1 VPTTLYISPSQPA
14 YGDSAALY
22 TQPATIIGNVIQF
35 GKLKVPNWIT
45 FPMIVAGWVYSAALS
60 PYAGWE
66 GLGWSLLGTVIGLA
80 LLLPLY
86 SIGGM
91 GAGDVKLLAAFG
103 ALLGP
108 ADVFDAFLR
117 AAILGGAMALTVAL
131 WRGRLRETLYGTAM
145 LVTTRSRTMTATIEH
160 PAANNRFPYA
170 PAIACGAV
178 LVVLGW

>member
-1 VPTTLYISPSQPA
+1 MTLTTALVI
-14 YGDSAALY
+14 GGGMAA
-22 TQPATIIGNVIQF
+22 TVIDIRQRR
-35 GKLKVPNWIT
+35 VPNALT
-45 FPMIVAGWVYSAALS
+45 MGLASVGLVLAMAGLSEETVGNAL
-60 PYAGWE
+60 A
-66 GLGWSLLGTVIGLA
+66 GLGLGLA
-80 LLLPLY
+80 LLLPAHVF
-86 SIGGM
+86 GAT

-108 ADVFDAFLR
+108 GGVFEAFLR
-117 AAILGGAMALTVAL
+117 AAILGGVMALAVAL

-145 LVTTRSRTMTATIEH
+145 LVTTRNRAVTAILEH

>member
-1 VPTTLYISPSQPA
+1 MSLTAVLVIGA
-14 YGDSAALY
+14 GVAA
-22 TQPATIIGNVIQF
+22 TVVDMRHRR
-35 GKLKVPNWIT
+35 VPNVLT
-45 FPMIVAGWVYSAALS
+45 MGLASVGLVLAMAG
-60 PYAGWE
+60 
-66 GLGWSLLGTVIGLA
+66 LGTVTVGGALGGLALGLA
-80 LLLPLY
+80 LLLPAHVF
-86 SIGGM
+86 GAT

-108 ADVFDAFLR
+108 GDVFDAFLR
-117 AAILGGAMALTVAL
+117 AAILGGVMALMVAL

-145 LVTTRSRTMTATIEH
+145 LVATRSRTAAALIEH

>member
-1 VPTTLYISPSQPA
+1 MSLTAVLVIGA
-14 YGDSAALY
+14 GMAA
-22 TQPATIIGNVIQF
+22 TVVDIQRRR
-35 GKLKVPNWIT
+35 VPNVLTMGIASVGLLLA
-45 FPMIVAGWVYSAALS
+45 MAGF
-60 PYAGWE
+60 
-66 GLGWSLLGTVIGLA
+66 GTVTIGGALGGLALGLA
-80 LLLPLY
+80 LLMPAH
-86 SIGGM
+86 IFGAT

-117 AAILGGAMALTVAL
+117 AAILGGVMALTVAL
-131 WRGRLRETLYGTAM
+131 WRGRLRETVYGTAM
-145 LVTTRSRTMTATIEH
+145 LVTTRSRTAAALIEH

>member
-1 VPTTLYISPSQPA
+1 MSLTAVLVIGA
-14 YGDSAALY
+14 GIAA
-22 TQPATIIGNVIQF
+22 TVVDIRHRR
-35 GKLKVPNWIT
+35 VPNVLT
-45 FPMIVAGWVYSAALS
+45 MGLASAGLMLAMAGVTGVTVGGAL
-60 PYAGWE
+60 G
-66 GLGWSLLGTVIGLA
+66 GLALGLA
-80 LLLPLY
+80 LLLPAHVF
-86 SIGGM
+86 GAT

-108 ADVFDAFLR
+108 GGVFEAFLR
-117 AAILGGAMALTVAL
+117 AAILGGVMALAVAL

-145 LVTTRSRTMTATIEH
+145 LVTTRNRAVTAILEH

>member
-1 VPTTLYISPSQPA
+1 MTLIA
-14 YGDSAALY
+14 VLVIGAGVAA
-22 TQPATIIGNVIQF
+22 TVIDIRQRR
-35 GKLKVPNWIT
+35 VPNVLT
-45 FPMIVAGWVYSAALS
+45 MGVASL
-60 PYAGWE
+60 
-66 GLGWSLLGTVIGLA
+66 GLVLAMGGLGTVTVGGALGGLALGLA
-80 LLLPLY
+80 LLLPAHVF
-86 SIGGM
+86 GAT

-117 AAILGGAMALTVAL
+117 AAILGGVMALVVAL

-145 LVTTRSRTMTATIEH
+145 LVTTRNRAVTALIEH

-170 PAIACGAV
+170 PAIASGAA

>member
-1 VPTTLYISPSQPA
+1 MSLTAVLVIGA
-14 YGDSAALY
+14 GLAA
-22 TQPATIIGNVIQF
+22 TVVDIRRRR
-35 GKLKVPNWIT
+35 VPNVLT
-45 FPMIVAGWVYSAALS
+45 MGLASAGLVLAMAGVSGVTVGGAL
-60 PYAGWE
+60 G
-66 GLGWSLLGTVIGLA
+66 GLALGLA
-80 LLLPLY
+80 LLLPAHVF
-86 SIGGM
+86 GAT

-108 ADVFDAFLR
+108 GGVFDAFLR
-117 AAILGGAMALTVAL
+117 AAILGGVMALAVAL

-145 LVTTRSRTMTATIEH
+145 LVTTRNRAVTAIIEH

>member
-1 VPTTLYISPSQPA
+1 MTWT
-14 YGDSAALY
+14 AALVIGAGVA
-22 TQPATIIGNVIQF
+22 ATVIDIRQRR
-35 GKLKVPNWIT
+35 VPNILT
-45 FPMIVAGWVYSAALS
+45 MGVASLGLVLAMAGLSGVTVGGAL
-60 PYAGWE
+60 G
-66 GLGWSLLGTVIGLA
+66 GLA
-80 LLLPLY
+80 LGLGLLLPAHVF
-86 SIGGM
+86 GAT

-117 AAILGGAMALTVAL
+117 AAILGGVMALGVAL

-145 LVTTRSRTMTATIEH
+145 LVTTRNRAVTALIEH

-170 PAIACGAV
+170 PAIASGAA

>member
-1 VPTTLYISPSQPA
+1 MTLTAVLVI
-14 YGDSAALY
+14 AAGVA
-22 TQPATIIGNVIQF
+22 ATVIDVRQRR
-35 GKLKVPNWIT
+35 VPNVLT
-45 FPMIVAGWVYSAALS
+45 MSVASTGLVLAMTGFGAVTVGEAL
-60 PYAGWE
+60 G
-66 GLGWSLLGTVIGLA
+66 GLALGLA
-80 LLLPLY
+80 LLLPAHVF
-86 SIGGM
+86 GAT

-145 LVTTRSRTMTATIEH
+145 LVTTRSRTVTELIEH

>member
-1 VPTTLYISPSQPA
+1 MLVIGA
-14 YGDSAALY
+14 GIAA
-22 TQPATIIGNVIQF
+22 TVVDIRQRR
-35 GKLKVPNWIT
+35 VPNVLT
-45 FPMIVAGWVYSAALS
+45 MGLASVGLVLAMAGVSGVTVGGAL
-60 PYAGWE
+60 G
-66 GLGWSLLGTVIGLA
+66 GLALGLA
-80 LLLPLY
+80 LLLPAHVF
-86 SIGGM
+86 GAT

-108 ADVFDAFLR
+108 GGVFEAFLR
-117 AAILGGAMALTVAL
+117 AAILGGVMALAVAL

-145 LVTTRSRTMTATIEH
+145 LVTTRNRAVTAIIEH